1 MHQHQTLDKTY
12 DILRR
17 LHFDYY
23 LLDIENIETT
33 SLLINKSKTYNRT
46 TSYFD
51 NYKQFIIDS
60 GIESTRF
67 VYDYLSLKCFKYTNN
82 GVNPLQL
89 ADLVCHIIA
98 LLRYGGGISYQLIA
112 TGSIYIFFLMNS
124 VMHYPSF
131 TFIKWHMHLWMN
143 LFKFL
148 IITS

>member
-112 TGSIYIFFLMNS
+112 TGSIYISLLMNS
-124 VMHYPSF
+124 VMHYPHS
-131 TFIKWHMHLWMN
+131 HL
-143 LFKFL
+143 
-148 IITS
+148 